1 MQVKPQEVS
10 ADKAT
15 TPRYDTIVICG
26 ATGNTVPKEVD
37 GGEVVAWAMGH
48 GLAAMD
54 ALEEFVDDLA
64 AGNCNQPSH
73 LTQAAASA
81 INLMRRRNAIGWEAD
96 EPTRQQPADWKSAV
110 ADAVATARRVF
121 GESND
126 DAMQA
131 IYYVEGLLLANEP
144 IEKQPELGEP
154 FMYAQLHAGDVLD
167 WTQDPNRAE
176 AWEEEGYTV
185 AKLYSTHPQRLQ
197 TEIPRDLPAAEAFER
212 NDQRTLTSTLLISDS
227 HFAVEIT
234 PELVASWSDA
244 ECEAVE
250 DYCIAIHYAAC
261 EDDGVVI
268 PPRPS
273 VLGGAQ

>member
-26 ATGNTVPKEVD
+26 ATGNTVPKKVD

-131 IYYVEGLLLANEP
+131 IHYVEGLMLANEP
-144 IEKQPELGEP
+144 KDWKAPFDLHEFARRADQEMQKHDFHGFEPVVLAVAEGLLEAPGSAHGGE
-154 FMYAQLHAGDVLD
+154 A
-167 WTQDPNRAE
+167 
-176 AWEEEGYTV
+176 
-185 AKLYSTHPQRLQ
+185 
-197 TEIPRDLPAAEAFER
+197 
-212 NDQRTLTSTLLISDS
+212 
-227 HFAVEIT
+227 
-234 PELVASWSDA
+234 
-244 ECEAVE
+244 
-250 DYCIAIHYAAC
+250 
-261 EDDGVVI
+261 
-268 PPRPS
+268 
-273 VLGGAQ
+273 